1 MMADLKPPRFA
12 QKVLLSFLREE
23 ISEEVQGDLEELFF
37 SNLEKSTPAR
47 ARLNYW
53 YQVLNYLRPFAIK
66 KFKSTFSNYLTMYK
80 HDIKIGWRNLTKQ
93 KMYSAIKIGGL
104 GMGIAACF
112 LIALYLKEELS
123 YDQSY
128 PDASRIYRI
137 VGRATTDGVIEKW
150 VSFPAPM
157 AKAMLKDFPE
167 IEISARLMPNSLF
180 PGAGS
185 NEIRPSDNKEN
196 TYEEGF
202 TYADGELL
210 NILQLPIIYGD
221 KRNALSEP
229 NTMVISKSKA
239 NKYFPG
245 QNPVGKIMFLNN
257 DKSRPWKISAVI
269 QDPPS
274 TSHLQYN
281 FYLTLSGIEWW
292 QGEQSSWDADNYV
305 DYILL
310 RPGTDVAL
318 FKKKLTT
325 DIGYNYYLPT
335 MLKGGDKN
343 AEKELATFS
352 LHLQPVGDIHLKSYD
367 IKDGLT
373 HGDIRFVLMFAA
385 IACFILVI
393 ACINF
398 INLSTAKSAN
408 RAREIGLKKVAG
420 ASRNVLIT
428 QFLTESLLFSFF
440 SFILG
445 ILLAWILLP
454 YFNLVS
460 ARSLVIPWSAWW
472 LAPGLLVSAV
482 IIGLAAGLYPSI
494 YLSSFMPIQ
503 VLKGELSRGSKNSI
517 LRNGLVIFQF
527 TASIILIISTVV
539 IYNQMHFILNKKLGY
554 NKEQVILVQGANTL
568 NKEVKNFK
576 NELLKNPHVIN
587 VSVSDYLP
595 VTGTKRN
602 GNTFWEESKRNSES
616 GVTGQFWRVD
626 NDYIKTLGM
635 KIIQGRDFNSSMPSD
650 SQAVI
655 INQTLANKLNL
666 KDPVGKRI
674 FNGGTYEVIGVVE
687 DFNFES
693 LRDNINGLCMQLG
706 NSSSIISVK
715 VNSADMQKTIAYIT
729 SVWKTFSPNQTIRY
743 TFLDESYAR
752 MYADVKRLVSII
764 TGFAILAIII
774 ACLGLLGLSS
784 FIAEQR
790 TKEIGIRKVMGAR
803 IGTITGLMSKD
814 FVMLVGIAFAIA
826 SPVAY
831 WAMNKWLQDFAFHIN
846 IGWWVFALGGFV
858 AVSIALITVSF
869 QSIKAALMDPV
880 KSLRKE

>member
-1 MMADLKPPRFA
+1 
-12 QKVLLSFLREE
+12 
-23 ISEEVQGDLEELFF
+23 
-37 SNLEKSTPAR
+37 
-47 ARLNYW
+47 
-53 YQVLNYLRPFAIK
+53 
-66 KFKSTFSNYLTMYK
+66 
-80 HDIKIGWRNLTKQ
+80 
-93 KMYSAIKIGGL
+93 
-104 GMGIAACF
+104 
-112 LIALYLKEELS
+112 
-123 YDQSY
+123 
-128 PDASRIYRI
+128 
-137 VGRATTDGVIEKW
+137 
-150 VSFPAPM
+150 
-157 AKAMLKDFPE
+157 
-167 IEISARLMPNSLF
+167 
-180 PGAGS
+180 
-185 NEIRPSDNKEN
+185 
-196 TYEEGF
+196 
-202 TYADGELL
+202 
-210 NILQLPIIYGD
+210 
-221 KRNALSEP
+221 
-229 NTMVISKSKA
+229 
-239 NKYFPG
+239 
-245 QNPVGKIMFLNN
+245 
-257 DKSRPWKISAVI
+257 
-269 QDPPS
+269 
-274 TSHLQYN
+274 
-281 FYLTLSGIEWW
+281 
-292 QGEQSSWDADNYV
+292 
-305 DYILL
+305 
-310 RPGTDVAL
+310 
-318 FKKKLTT
+318 
-325 DIGYNYYLPT
+325 
-335 MLKGGDKN
+335 
-343 AEKELATFS
+343 
-352 LHLQPVGDIHLKSYD
+352 
-367 IKDGLT
+367 
-373 HGDIRFVLMFAA
+373 MFAA

-790 TKEIGIRKVMGAR
+790 TKGNWNKKGNGSPYRHHNRTNVERFCNVSWNCLCYCFPCCLLGHEQMAPGFCISYKYW
-803 IGTITGLMSKD
+803 
-814 FVMLVGIAFAIA
+814 LVGICFGRIC
-826 SPVAY
+826 SSIY
-831 WAMNKWLQDFAFHIN
+831 SIN
-846 IGWWVFALGGFV
+846 YSKFSEHQG
-858 AVSIALITVSF
+858 SF
-869 QSIKAALMDPV
+869 DGPGE
-880 KSLRKE
+880 KSAKGIDN

>member
-1 MMADLKPPRFA
+1 LAK
-12 QKVLLSFLREE
+12 KTLLSFLRDD
-23 ISEEVQGDLEELFF
+23 ISEEVQGDLEELFY
-37 SNLEKSTPAR
+37 SDLEKTSPSR
-47 ARLNYW
+47 AKLNYW
-53 YQVLNYLRPFAIK
+53 YQVLNYLRPFAIR
-66 KFKSTFSNYLTMYK
+66 KFKSEYSIYLTMYK
-80 HDIKIGWRNLTKQ
+80 HNIKIGWRNLTKQ

-104 GMGIAACF
+104 AMGLAACL

-128 PDASRIYRI
+128 PNASRIYRI
-137 VGRATTDGVIEKW
+137 VGRATENGVINKW
-150 VSFPAPM
+150 VDFPAPM
-157 AKAMLKDFPE
+157 AKVMLKDFPE
-167 IEISARLMPNSLF
+167 IELSARLMPNSLF

-196 TYEEGF
+196 SYEEGF

-210 NILQLPIIYGD
+210 NMLQLQVIYGD
-221 KRNALSEP
+221 KTNALGEP
-229 NTMVISKSKA
+229 NTMVISRSKA

-257 DKSRPWKISAVI
+257 DKSKPWKISAVI
-269 QDPPS
+269 ENPPS

-281 FYLTLSGIEWW
+281 FYLSLSGIEWW
-292 QGEQSSWDADNYV
+292 QGEQSSWNADNYV

-310 RPGTDVAL
+310 RPGTNISL
-318 FKKKLTT
+318 FEKKLTS
-325 DIGYNYYLPT
+325 DIGNNYYLPT
-335 MLKGGDKN
+335 MLKAGDKN

-352 LHLQPVGDIHLKSYD
+352 LHIQSVGDIHLKSYD
-367 IKDGLT
+367 IKDGLN
-373 HGDIRFVLMFAA
+373 HGDIRFVIMFAA
-385 IACFILVI
+385 IACFIFGI

-420 ASRNVLIT
+420 ANRSVLVT

-460 ARSLVIPWSAWW
+460 VRSLVIPWSAWW

-527 TASIILIISTVV
+527 TASIILIISTIV

-554 NKEQVILVQGANTL
+554 NKEQVVLVQGANTL

-576 NELLKNPHVIN
+576 NELLKNPQVIN

-635 KIIQGRDFNSSMPSD
+635 KIIEGRDFNSAMPSD
-650 SQAVI
+650 TQAVI

-674 FNGGTYEVIGVVE
+674 FNGGIYDVIGVVE

-706 NSSSIISVK
+706 NSPSIISVK
-715 VNSADMQKTIAYIT
+715 VNSADMQNTIVYIT
-729 SVWKTFSPNQTIRY
+729 SVWKSFSPDQPIRY

-752 MYADVKRLVSII
+752 MYSDVRRLVTII

-774 ACLGLLGLSS
+774 ACLGLLGLSA

-790 TKEIGIRKVMGAR
+790 TKEIGIRKVMGAG

-814 FVMLVGIAFAIA
+814 FVILVGIAFVIA
-826 SPVAY
+826 SPIAY

-846 IGWWVFALGGFV
+846 IGWWVFAFGGFG

-869 QSIKAALMDPV
+869 QSVKTALMNPI

>member
-1 MMADLKPPRFA
+1 M
-12 QKVLLSFLREE
+12 
-23 ISEEVQGDLEELFF
+23 QGDLEELFY
-37 SNLEKSTPAR
+37 SDMEKSSPSR
-47 ARLNYW
+47 AKLNYW
-53 YQVLNYLRPFAIK
+53 YQVLNYLRPFAIR
-66 KFKSTFSNYLTMYK
+66 KFKSEYSNYLTMYK
-80 HDIKIGWRNLTKQ
+80 HNIKIGWRNLTKQ

-104 GMGIAACF
+104 TMGLAACF
-112 LIALYLKEELS
+112 LIALYIEEELS
-123 YDQSY
+123 YDQYY
-128 PDASRIYRI
+128 PDADRIYRI
-137 VGRATTDGVIEKW
+137 TGKATVNGVIEKW
-150 VSFPAPM
+150 VDFPAPM
-157 AKAMLKDFPE
+157 GKVLLKDFPE
-167 IEISARLMPNSLF
+167 IEISARLMSNSLF

-196 TYEEGF
+196 SYEEGF

-210 NILQLPIIYGD
+210 KMLQLPVIYGD
-221 KRNALSEP
+221 KTNALGEP
-229 NTMVISKSKA
+229 NTMVISRSKA
-239 NKYFPG
+239 NKYFPR

-257 DKSRPWKISAVI
+257 DKSKPWKISAVI
-269 QDPPS
+269 ENPPS

-281 FYLTLSGIEWW
+281 FYLSLAGIEWW
-292 QGEQSSWDADNYV
+292 QGEQSSWNADNYV

-310 RPGTDVAL
+310 RPGTDVVL
-318 FKKKLTT
+318 FEKKLTS
-325 DIGYNYYLPT
+325 DIGNNYYLPT
-335 MLKGGDKN
+335 MLKAGDKN
-343 AEKELATFS
+343 AEKELETFS
-352 LHLQPVGDIHLKSYD
+352 LHIQPVGDIHLKSYD
-367 IKDGLT
+367 IKDGLN
-373 HGDIRFVLMFAA
+373 HGDMRFVLMFAA
-385 IACFILVI
+385 IACFIIVI

-420 ASRNVLIT
+420 ANRSVLIT

-445 ILLAWILLP
+445 ILFAWILLP
-454 YFNLVS
+454 YFNMVS

-472 LAPGLLVSAV
+472 LAPGLFVSAV
-482 IIGLAAGLYPSI
+482 IIGLAAGLYPAI

-517 LRNGLVIFQF
+517 LRNSLVIFQF

-554 NKEQVILVQGANTL
+554 NKEQVVLVQGANTL
-568 NKEVKNFK
+568 NKEAKNFK
-576 NELLKNPHVIN
+576 NELLKNPQVIN

-595 VTGTKRN
+595 VIGTKRN

-635 KIIQGRDFNSSMPSD
+635 KIIEGRDFNSSMPSD

-674 FNGGTYEVIGVVE
+674 FNGGIYEVIGVVE

-706 NSSSIISVK
+706 NSPSIISVK
-715 VNSADMQKTIAYIT
+715 VNSADMQNTIAYIT
-729 SVWKTFSPNQTIRY
+729 SVWKSFSPGQPIRY

-752 MYADVKRLVSII
+752 MYADVRRLVTII

-774 ACLGLLGLSS
+774 ACSGLLGLSA

-790 TKEIGIRKVMGAR
+790 TKEIGIRKVMGAG
-803 IGTITGLMSKD
+803 IGTITGLMSID
-814 FVMLVGIAFAIA
+814 FVMLVGIAFVIA
-826 SPVAY
+826 SPIAY

-846 IGWWVFALGGFV
+846 IGWWVFAFGGFG